1 MILCNTHGRNELEWH
16 HAPCAC
22 LTVRSEKKHENISI
36 YFCRKCPEIK
46 QVSIS
51 IQCINITFISPLPVF
66 TPEGTIGLPSVRPS
80 VRPSVSQSVCLS
92 VRSSVCPLKSGSFD
106 NLKTIEAR
114 RMKLG
119 IYIGSNVYNMHAQHL
134 GRYLEGQGHSV
145 TLKQN
150 CVRPITWLFEVE
162 F

>member
-1 MILCNTHGRNELEWH
+1 M
-16 HAPCAC
+16 
-22 LTVRSEKKHENISI
+22 
-36 YFCRKCPEIK
+36 
-46 QVSIS
+46 
-51 IQCINITFISPLPVF
+51 F

-80 VRPSVSQSVCLS
+80 VSQSVCLS
-92 VRSSVCPLKSGSFD
+92 VRPSVCPLKSGSFD

-119 IYIGSNVYNMHAQHL
+119 MYIGSNVYNMHAHL
-134 GRYLEGQGHSV
+134 GPYLEGQGHSV

-150 CVRPITWLFEVE
+150 CARPITWLFEVE

>member
-1 MILCNTHGRNELEWH
+1 MKVKFL
-16 HAPCAC
+16 
-22 LTVRSEKKHENISI
+22 KKHSEM
-36 YFCRKCPEIK
+36 
-46 QVSIS
+46 VV
-51 IQCINITFISPLPVF
+51 ISPLPVF

-80 VRPSVSQSVCLS
+80 VSLS
-92 VRSSVCPLKSGSFD
+92 VRPSACPLKSGSFD

-119 IYIGSNVYNMHAQHL
+119 MFIGRNVYNMHAHHL

-150 CVRPITWLFEVE
+150 CVRPITLLVEVE
-162 F
+162 FKNYFTEMIAILRRRVTRHIWVAT